1 MTLYTKNALA
11 ASLKKLL
18 SKKRLNKITVAD
30 IAEDCAVNR
39 QTFYYHFRDVYALVE
54 WIYTNEAE
62 GILDGKKSYT
72 NWRQGF
78 SRVLRYIL
86 DNKAF
91 VLNTY
96 NSLSREHLE
105 RYLYHAVYRLLY
117 DAVKEMAASGVVVL
131 REDDARF
138 IANFYK
144 YGFVG
149 LGLDWIGAGMEEP
162 PEIIVTKLSTLMH
175 GVFAQAIKNFTNE
188 AKCPDF

>member
-1 MTLYTKNALA
+1 MDN
-11 ASLKKLL
+11 
-18 SKKRLNKITVAD
+18 
-30 IAEDCAVNR
+30 
-39 QTFYYHFRDVYALVE
+39 
-54 WIYTNEAE
+54 TNEAE

-78 SRVLRYIL
+78 SRVFQCIL
-86 DNKAF
+86 DNKVF

-105 RYLYHAVYRLLY
+105 RYLYHTVYRLLY
-117 DAVKEMAASGVVVL
+117 DAVKEMAAAKPLRGSSL
-131 REDDARF
+131 REDDIRF

-162 PEIIVTKLSTLMH
+162 PEIIVNQLSTLMH
-175 GVFAQAIKNFTNE
+175 GVFAKAIENFTN
-188 AKCPDF
+188 

>member
-1 MTLYTKNALA
+1 MSVYTKNALA

-30 IAEDCAVNR
+30 VAEDCAVNR
-39 QTFYYHFRDVYALVE
+39 QTFYYHFRDIYALVE

-78 SRVLRYIL
+78 SRVFQYIL
-86 DNKAF
+86 DNKTF

-105 RYLYHAVYRLLY
+105 RYLYHVVYSLLY
-117 DAVKEMAASGVVVL
+117 DAVKEMAASKHSRGSSL
-131 REDDARF
+131 RENDARF

-149 LGLDWIGAGMEEP
+149 LALDWIGAGMEDP
-162 PEIIVTKLSTLMH
+162 PEIIVNQLSTLMQ
-175 GVFAQAIKNFTNE
+175 GVFARAIENFT
-188 AKCPDF
+188 AKP